1 MSNFTLD
8 SNNFSE
14 QLGIYDF
21 FNVVLNGAV
30 FVSGISLINSNAY
43 DKLCEN
49 ISFFKGIVLILV
61 IYTIGMIIQELG
73 SLVDKKILNI
83 YRSMSNSLLKPH
95 FRYEKTASNGI
106 VENPLLLN
114 QYQIN
119 ASDLLN
125 NSYDSTKKDFK
136 NNFVNGYFFATCQYL
151 VSIYG
156 KDKKV
161 EKLRALFDMSL
172 SIMVCFV
179 LLALFTFVSLFSN
192 VNMSVD
198 ICNLMGFNF
207 NGFEYFIDKFIM
219 MIVFSFMAYVFY
231 IRAKRTMKNFLLI
244 LLGTYDAI
252 LRVNKSQTNND

>member
-106 VENPLLLN
+106 VEVPKNKPCKRN
-114 QYQIN
+114 NRQISDNTKISAKQGN
-119 ASDLLN
+119 AEGRPDAGCEIKRWEAAAEMSSFFNIPPDI
-125 NSYDSTKKDFK
+125 SKADKPQGFGDRVPDS
-136 NNFVNGYFFATCQYL
+136 
-151 VSIYG
+151 
-156 KDKKV
+156 
-161 EKLRALFDMSL
+161 R
-172 SIMVCFV
+172 
-179 LLALFTFVSLFSN
+179 
-192 VNMSVD
+192 
-198 ICNLMGFNF
+198 
-207 NGFEYFIDKFIM
+207 
-219 MIVFSFMAYVFY
+219 
-231 IRAKRTMKNFLLI
+231 
-244 LLGTYDAI
+244 
-252 LRVNKSQTNND
+252 